1 MADYNGTNVPAF
13 SPVLSQD
20 FNAEFDGL
28 TVNLPPPTS
37 YAQRVWSSGTSVWCY
52 YVGQLTSSPI
62 ATQTTPNWVGSAIRH
77 QVLGSV

>member
-1 MADYNGTNVPAF
+1 MSDTETLGIPLRGA
-13 SPVLSQD
+13 
-20 FNAEFDGL
+20 
-28 TVNLPPPTS
+28 NLPPPVS

-52 YVGQLTSSPI
+52 YVGQLTSSPA

>member
-1 MADYNGTNVPAF
+1 MADFSAQFVPANPAF
-13 SPVLSQD
+13 ALADSYSALSL
-20 FNAEFDGL
+20 NA
-28 TVNLPPPTS
+28 TPTIN
-37 YAQRVWSSGTSVWCY
+37 YAQRVWSTGTSVWCY